1 MSVDVTDRTSE
12 SDSSVVDK
20 AGQTND
26 SNKNRNGAIWKVGD
40 FVRAPYSV
48 DGVIYEAVV
57 QKINKSKG
65 SCRVK
70 FIGRIERLLSKI

>member
-1 MSVDVTDRTSE
+1 MSADVTDRTSE
-12 SDSSVVDK
+12 SDNSVVDK

-26 SNKNRNGAIWKVGD
+26 SNKSRNGANWKVGD

-70 FIGRIERLLSKI
+70 FIGRI